1 MVAEEPLIARK
12 KTGQFAGESITK
24 GDLTAITAHI

>member
-1 MVAEEPLIARK
+1 MAAEEPLIARK
-12 KTGQFAGESITK
+12 KTGQYAGEFITR